1 MTDQSR
7 PLADN
12 ELDAARL
19 PAFDKQS
26 TLVAA
31 ETRRPTRR
39 LSDTAR
45 LARRSGTR
53 ERDLD
58 WNVVT
63 LPPNGEFDTAGTDVD
78 AVIRVLS
85 GSGRL
90 TTATSTIPLTAG
102 AVLWLPSR
110 ARPRFIA
117 GPDGL
122 RYLTVNQK
130 WKILPP

>member
-1 MTDQSR
+1 MTDQPK
-7 PLADN
+7 PLAAN

-19 PAFDKQS
+19 TAFDKPS
-26 TLVAA
+26 TLLAA
-31 ETRRPTRR
+31 ETRPPARS

-45 LARRSGTR
+45 VASRSGMR
-53 ERDLD
+53 ERALD

-63 LPPNGEFDTAGTDVD
+63 LPPNGEIDTAGTDVD

-90 TTATSTIPLTAG
+90 TTATGTIHLAAG

-130 WKILPP
+130 WKLLPP